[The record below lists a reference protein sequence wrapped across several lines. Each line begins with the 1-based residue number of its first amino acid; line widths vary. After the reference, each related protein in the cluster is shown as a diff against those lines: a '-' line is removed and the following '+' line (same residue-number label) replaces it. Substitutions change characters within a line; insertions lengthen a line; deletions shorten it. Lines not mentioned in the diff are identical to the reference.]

1 MRLNFTRNLQLGYG
15 FSILIL
21 LIVGIVSYSTINNL
35 LNSNKAVGHSTLVIQ
50 KLEQAISLM
59 KDAETGQRGFLLTG
73 KTAFLGPYN
82 GAYLKAQGLIAEVN
96 TLTADNNRQQAN
108 LDDIRS
114 ILTRRMAILKEL
126 VAKKQQKQVI
136 STIDLEEGKSAMDAL
151 RLAVDRAENTERIL
165 LDHRAA
171 ILERYNLIAPAA
183 ILAVLVLAIVIAS
196 VSYFNIIRDIRIKDR
211 LQRELQLKEQE
222 TEAFNEELT
231 AANEEI
237 TTANEELISINEELF
252 EAQQALSRMNG
263 ELEEQVAART
273 KSLAASEEEAQA
285 LNEELT
291 AINEELAASN
301 EEMLASNEELQRSR
315 EEIQKKEQLFR
326 SIAVNIPRSLILVMD
341 RDQNLITIEG
351 DLMQKLGYHAENYTG
366 LHISA
371 VISPEHYAATREDY
385 DRMLNGEQI
394 RTEFKSTGGDD
405 LQVDYVPLTDDR
417 GMVHAGLVIAL
428 DISDQKKAEEH
439 SAKLAAIVESS
450 DDAIIGKSLEGII
463 TSWNKSAERIFGYP
477 ASEMIGQ
484 SILKLIP
491 EDRHD
496 EEPRIIARLKNG
508 ERMEHFETKRLA
520 SDGRILDVSLTIS
533 PIRDSQGNITGV
545 SKIARDISE
554 QKQDELR
561 KNDFIGMV
569 SHELKTPLTSLMAL
583 IQVAN
588 LKLKNNP
595 DNFLS
600 GAMEKAD
607 IQARRMSSMINGFL
621 NISRLESGKIAID
634 KELFD
639 LDLLIR
645 EVVEEYG
652 LTVSSHIIHINI
664 CDHVQVNADREKIG
678 SVISNLISNAVK
690 YSPKHREIE
699 VKCALIDGFAQVS
712 VKDEGMGVNAQDLPR
727 IFDRYYRVESNNTR
741 HISGFGIGLYLSAEI
756 IRRHEGQI
764 WAESESGTGSVF
776 YFSLPLA

>member
-15 FSILIL
+15 ASVLIL
-21 LIVGIVSYSTINNL
+21 LIVGTVSYNTINNL

-50 KLEQAISLM
+50 KLEQSISLM

-73 KTAFLGPYN
+73 KASFLGPYN
-82 GAYLKAQGLIAEVN
+82 GAYLKAQGLITEVS
-96 TLTADNNRQQAN
+96 TLTADNPRQQAN
-108 LDDIRS
+108 LAAIRT
-114 ILTRRMAILKEL
+114 ILTRRMAILKDL
-126 VAKKQQKQVI
+126 VSKKQQKQAI
-136 STIDLEEGKSAMDAL
+136 STVNLEEGKSAMDAL
-151 RLAVDRAENTERIL
+151 RLAVDRAENTERKL
-165 LDHRAA
+165 LNERAA
-171 ILERYNLIAPAA
+171 VLERYTHIAPAA
-183 ILAVLVLAIVIAS
+183 IITALSIAIVITLL
-196 VSYFNIIRDIRIKDR
+196 SYFNIMRDVHTKDS

-222 TEAFNEELT
+222 TAAFNEELT

-237 TTANEELISINEELF
+237 TTANEELTSINEELF
-252 EAQQALSRMNG
+252 EAQKALSLMNG
-263 ELEEQVAART
+263 SLEELVEART
-273 KSLAASEEEAQA
+273 RSLAKSEEETQA

-315 EEIQKKEQLFR
+315 EEIQKQERLFR
-326 SIAVNIPRSLILVMD
+326 SIAVNIPRSLILVID
-341 RDQNLITIEG
+341 KNHNLITMEG
-351 DLMQKLGYHAENYTG
+351 DLMEKLGYHAESYAG
-366 LHISA
+366 MHLSD
-371 VISPEHYAATREDY
+371 VSSPGQYEATREYY

-394 RTEFKSTGGDD
+394 RTELKSAGGDD
-405 LQVDYVPLTDDR
+405 LQVDYVPLTDEQ
-417 GMVHAGLVIAL
+417 GMVYAGLVIAL

-450 DDAIIGKSLEGII
+450 DDAIIGKSLDGII

-477 ASEMIGQ
+477 ASEMIGH
-484 SILKLIP
+484 SILKLLP
-491 EDRHD
+491 PDRQD
-496 EEPRIIARLKNG
+496 EEPQIIARLKNG
-508 ERMEHFETKRLA
+508 ERVEHFETKRLA

-595 DNFLS
+595 DNFLA
-600 GAMEKAD
+600 GAMEKAE

-634 KELFD
+634 KEVFD

-645 EVVEEYG
+645 EVVEEYE

-690 YSPKHREIE
+690 YSPKQREIE
-699 VKCALIDGFAQVS
+699 VQCALVDGFAQVS
-712 VKDEGMGVNAQDLPR
+712 IKDEGMGVNAQDLPR

-756 IRRHEGQI
+756 IRRHEGRI

-776 YFSLPLA
+776 YFSLPVV

>member
-1 MRLNFTRNLQLGYG
+1 M
-15 FSILIL
+15 
-21 LIVGIVSYSTINNL
+21 
-35 LNSNKAVGHSTLVIQ
+35 
-50 KLEQAISLM
+50 
-59 KDAETGQRGFLLTG
+59 
-73 KTAFLGPYN
+73 
-82 GAYLKAQGLIAEVN
+82 
-96 TLTADNNRQQAN
+96 
-108 LDDIRS
+108 
-114 ILTRRMAILKEL
+114 
-126 VAKKQQKQVI
+126 
-136 STIDLEEGKSAMDAL
+136 
-151 RLAVDRAENTERIL
+151 LAV
-165 LDHRAA
+165 
-171 ILERYNLIAPAA
+171 
-183 ILAVLVLAIVIAS
+183 VIAS
-196 VSYFNIIRDIRIKDR
+196 LSYISAIRDVKVKDR
-211 LQRELQLKEQE
+211 LQRELEVKEQE
-222 TEAFNEELT
+222 TAAFNEELT

-237 TTANEELISINEELF
+237 STANEELISINGELL

-263 ELEEQVAART
+263 SLEELVAART
-273 KSLAASEEEAQA
+273 KSLAESEEETQA

-326 SIAVNIPRSLILVMD
+326 SIAVNIPRSLILVID
-341 RDQNLITIEG
+341 REHNLITMEG
-351 DLMQKLGYHAENYTG
+351 DLMQKLGYHEDSYAG
-366 LHISA
+366 LHMA
-371 VISPEHYAATREDY
+371 ELNSPERYAITRGYYE
-385 DRMLNGEQI
+385 RMLNGEQI
-394 RTEFKSTGGDD
+394 RTELKSSGGHD
-405 LQVDYVPLTDDR
+405 LQVDFVPLTDER
-417 GMVHAGLVIAL
+417 GMVYAGLVIAL
-428 DISDQKKAEEH
+428 DISDQKKAEER

-450 DDAIIGKSLEGII
+450 DDAIIGKSLEGTI

-484 SILKLIP
+484 SILKLVP
-491 EDRHD
+491 EDRQD
-496 EEPRIIARLKNG
+496 EEPQIITRLKNG

-520 SDGRILDVSLTIS
+520 NGGRILDVSLTIS
-533 PIRDSQGNITGV
+533 PIRDKQGKITGV

-595 DNFLS
+595 DNFLA

-607 IQARRMSSMINGFL
+607 IQAKRMSSMINGFL
-621 NISRLESGKIAID
+621 NISRLESGKIAIN

-652 LTVSSHIIHINI
+652 LSTHIIHIDISN
-664 CDHVQVNADREKIG
+664 HVQVNADREKIG

-690 YSPKHREIE
+690 YSPKRRKIE
-699 VKCALIDGFAQVS
+699 VKCASVNGFARVS
-712 VKDEGMGVNAQDLPR
+712 IKDEGMGVDAQDLPR
-727 IFDRYYRVESNNTR
+727 IFDRYYRVESNQTR

-756 IRRHEGQI
+756 VRRHEGQI

-776 YFSLPLA
+776 HFSLPLA

>member
-73 KTAFLGPYN
+73 KAAFLGPYN
-82 GAYLKAQGLIAEVN
+82 GAYLKAQGLIAEVS
-96 TLTADNNRQQAN
+96 TLTADNTRQQAN
-108 LDDIRS
+108 LEDIRS

-126 VAKKQQKQVI
+126 VAKKQQKQII

-196 VSYFNIIRDIRIKDR
+196 LSYFNIIRDIRIKDR
-211 LQRELQLKEQE
+211 LQRELLLKEQE

-237 TTANEELISINEELF
+237 TTTNEELISINEELF

-263 ELEEQVAART
+263 DLEELVAART
-273 KSLAASEEEAQA
+273 KSLAESEEEAQA

-315 EEIQKKEQLFR
+315 EETQKKEQLFR
-326 SIAVNIPRSLILVMD
+326 SIAVNIPGSLILVMD
-341 RDQNLITIEG
+341 RDHNLITIEG
-351 DLMQKLGYHAENYTG
+351 DLMQKLGYHAENYAG
-366 LHISA
+366 LHMSA
-371 VISPEHYAATREDY
+371 VTSPEHYAVTKKYYEQ
-385 DRMLNGEQI
+385 MLNGEQI
-394 RTEFKSTGGDD
+394 RTEYKSTGGED
-405 LQVDYVPLTDDR
+405 LQVDYVPLTDER
-417 GMVHAGLVIAL
+417 GMVYAGLVIAL

-520 SDGRILDVSLTIS
+520 KDGRILDVSLTIS

-634 KELFD
+634 KELFN

-652 LTVSSHIIHINI
+652 LTVSTHIIHINI

-690 YSPKHREIE
+690 YSPKRRDIE
-699 VKCALIDGFAQVS
+699 VKCALIGNFAQIS
-712 VKDEGMGVNAQDLPR
+712 VKDDGMGVNAQDLPR
-727 IFDRYYRVESNNTR
+727 IFDRYYRVESTHTR

-776 YFSLPLA
+776 NFSLPLA

>member
-21 LIVGIVSYSTINNL
+21 LIVGIVSYNTIDNL
-35 LNSNKAVGHSTLVIQ
+35 LNSNKAVGHSTQVIQ

-59 KDAETGQRGFLLTG
+59 KDAETGQRGYLLTG
-73 KTAFLGPYN
+73 KASFLGPYN
-82 GAYLKAQGLIAEVN
+82 GAYLKAQGLIDEVSV
-96 TLTADNNRQQAN
+96 LTSDNRQQQAN
-108 LDDIRS
+108 LKNIS
-114 ILTRRMAILKEL
+114 VILTRRMAIIKEL
-126 VAKKQQKQVI
+126 VAKKQQMQAI
-136 STIDLEEGKSAMDAL
+136 SAIDLEEGKSAMDAL
-151 RLAVDRAENTERIL
+151 RLAVDRAENIEHKL
-165 LDHRAA
+165 LDQRAA
-171 ILERYNLIAPAA
+171 TLERYTHIAPAV
-183 ILAVLVLAIVIAS
+183 ILTAVVLAILIALL
-196 VSYFNIIRDIRIKDR
+196 SYFNVIRDVQLKDR

-222 TEAFNEELT
+222 TAAFNEELT

-237 TTANEELISINEELF
+237 TTANEELTSINEELF
-252 EAQQALSRMNG
+252 EAQQALSLMNG
-263 ELEEQVAART
+263 SLEELVAVRT
-273 KSLAASEEEAQA
+273 RSLAESEEETQA

-315 EEIQKKEQLFR
+315 GEIQKKEHLFR

-341 RDQNLITIEG
+341 KNHNLLTMEG
-351 DLMQKLGYHAENYTG
+351 ELMQKLGYHAENYAG
-366 LHISA
+366 LHLAEIT
-371 VISPEHYAATREDY
+371 SPGRYTATKQYY
-385 DRMLNGEQI
+385 DRMLKGEQI
-394 RTEFKSTGGDD
+394 RIELKSTTGDD

-417 GMVHAGLVIAL
+417 GAVYAGLVIAL
-428 DISDQKKAEEH
+428 DISEQKRAEER

-450 DDAIIGKSLEGII
+450 DDAIISKSLDGTI

-484 SILKLIP
+484 SILKLHP
-491 EDRHD
+491 QDRQD
-496 EEPRIIARLKNG
+496 EESQIITRLKNG
-508 ERMEHFETKRLA
+508 ERIEHFETKRLA
-520 SDGRILDVSLTIS
+520 NDGRILDVSLTIS
-533 PIRDSQGNITGV
+533 PIRDNQGNIIGI

-588 LKLKNNP
+588 LKLKTNT
-595 DNFLS
+595 DSFLA

-639 LDLLIR
+639 LDLLIK

-652 LTVSSHIIHINI
+652 LTVSSHIININI

-690 YSPKHREIE
+690 YSPKRKEIE
-699 VKCALIDGFAQVS
+699 VKCAMVNGFAQIS
-712 VKDEGMGVNAQDLPR
+712 VKDEGMGVDAQDLPR
-727 IFDRYYRVESNNTR
+727 IFDRYYRVESNHTR

-764 WAESESGTGSVF
+764 WAESESGVGSVF